1 MSNRI
6 RFGLAAAGVLAAGF
20 FGGVAL
26 AKSATVGDFLV
37 AIAKAKSLS
46 AADPASARASL
57 VASGVVLPSLPLD
70 KGLTEGD
77 VVSIGGAVGVP
88 VTTQNPS
95 AAFDAA
101 HIDKFISKFG
111 ETLASSGGDPQSP
124 SEFPNPGTGKGKGKQ
139 KGHHKSPADP
149 I

>member
-1 MSNRI
+1 M
-6 RFGLAAAGVLAAGF
+6 AAAGVLAAGF
-20 FGGVAL
+20 FAEVAF

-37 AIAKAKSLS
+37 AIARAKSLS
-46 AADPASARASL
+46 VADSASARASL
-57 VASGVVLPSLPLD
+57 MASGVVLPPLALD

-95 AAFDAA
+95 ATFDTAN
-101 HIDKFISKFG
+101 IDSFISTFG
-111 ETLASSGGDPQSP
+111 KKLASSGGDTQSP
-124 SEFPNPGTGKGKGKQ
+124 LGFPNPGTEKGRGKK